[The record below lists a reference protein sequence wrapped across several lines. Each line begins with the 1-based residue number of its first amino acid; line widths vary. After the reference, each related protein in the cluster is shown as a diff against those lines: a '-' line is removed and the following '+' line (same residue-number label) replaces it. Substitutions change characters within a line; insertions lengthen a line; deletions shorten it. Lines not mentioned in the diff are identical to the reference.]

1 MDKTLKLA
9 TYNIVH
15 CLEFTNYKDG
25 EDTGK
30 LSVNIDSFANTIKTF
45 DADIVGLNE
54 VYNTTV
60 FERSQNL
67 GCQAQK
73 LASKARYPF
82 SVFARGFYFEN
93 NGQDIG
99 NAILSRYPITSYN
112 SYKVLAPTES
122 ERRPNENEWYE
133 DRVIIKS
140 EIDFNGELITVL
152 VTHFGLNYLER
163 ERMTDK
169 LIEII
174 DATKTP
180 LILMGDFNSTPT
192 NERKYIQPLFDRL
205 TSATAVTGK
214 ELVPTYS
221 TYNPKLP
228 IDYIF
233 VSKHFAVLECDIPQV
248 KTSDH
253 FPITA
258 TVKLK

>member
-1 MDKTLKLA
+1 MDKILKLA
-9 TYNIVH
+9 TYNVIH
-15 CLEFTNYKDG
+15 CLDFTDYKRGD
-25 EDTGK
+25 DVKK
-30 LSVNIDSFANTIKTF
+30 LSVNIDNFANTIKSF
-45 DADIVGLNE
+45 NADIVGLNE

-60 FERSQNL
+60 FERSPQH

-73 LASKARYPF
+73 LASKAFYPF
-82 SVFARGFYFEN
+82 SVFARSFYFEH

-99 NAILSRYPITSYN
+99 NALLSRYPMTSYN
-112 SYKVLAPTES
+112 TYKVLAPSES
-122 ERRPNENEWYE
+122 ERRPDEKLWYE

-140 EIDFNGELITVL
+140 TIDFNGEDITVL

-163 ERMTDK
+163 ERIVAK

-174 DATKTP
+174 DETKTP

-192 NERKYIQPLFDRL
+192 DERKYIQPIFDRL

-214 ELVPTYS
+214 ELVPTFS
-221 TYNPKLP
+221 TYNPQLP

-233 VSKHFAVLECDIPQV
+233 VSKHFEVLECDIPQI

-253 FPITA
+253 FPVTA